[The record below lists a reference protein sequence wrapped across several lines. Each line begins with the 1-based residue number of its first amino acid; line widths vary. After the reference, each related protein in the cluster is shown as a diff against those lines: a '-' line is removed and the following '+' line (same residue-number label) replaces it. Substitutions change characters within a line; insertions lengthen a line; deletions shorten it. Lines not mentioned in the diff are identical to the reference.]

1 MRRKAFITITAI
13 IASLLLASCCHE
25 ELPNKLVGHW
35 GCETYISCR
44 TNDDGSEQWDTLYY
58 GVGNGRGYELWFNN
72 DGSGK
77 LKLNES
83 PALIK
88 EFSCKYELDEENQQV
103 VIFGNAWFF
112 ALYGSQLDAKEA
124 RFNIE
129 EWSDNAFTVSWI
141 NVVSE
146 DKPFF
151 ERFFLKRIKS

>member
-1 MRRKAFITITAI
+1 MKRKIFRTIVLAL
-13 IASLLLASCCHE
+13 AAVLMASCCHE

-44 TNDDGSEQWDTLYY
+44 THDDGSEQWDTLNY
-58 GVGNGRGYELWFNN
+58 GVGTGRGYELWFNQ

-88 EFSCKYELDEENQQV
+88 EFKCHYEMDEENQQV
-103 VIFGNAWFF
+103 VITGNAWFF
-112 ALYGSQLDAKEA
+112 AIYGSNLDVKEA
-124 RFNIE
+124 RFDME
-129 EWSDNAFTVSWI
+129 EWHEDAFTVSWI
-141 NVVSE
+141 NKVSE

-151 ERFFLKRIKS
+151 ERFYLKKIE